1 MERNFFRRVEVAF
14 PIQREA
20 HRERILRD
28 LDFCLSDT
36 CQAWRLLPDGS
47 YERIPRSPQ
56 RPVSAQ
62 VELLAKYAAGA
73 VVSP

>member
-1 MERNFFRRVEVAF
+1 VAF

-28 LDFCLSDT
+28 LDFCLRDT
-36 CQAWRLLPDGS
+36 CQSWELLPDGR
-47 YERIPRSPQ
+47 YERIQRDAV